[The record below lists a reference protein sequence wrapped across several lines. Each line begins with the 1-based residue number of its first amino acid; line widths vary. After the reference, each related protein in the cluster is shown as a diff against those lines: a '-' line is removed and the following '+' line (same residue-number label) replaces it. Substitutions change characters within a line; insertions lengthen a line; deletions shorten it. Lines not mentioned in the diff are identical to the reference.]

1 MTLADWL
8 LICTAAYT
16 LHAFEEFELDW
27 RDWARAIIK
36 LPVEWHDFYVVNFSV
51 IVLGFI
57 AAGLS
62 AGVTWVALAF
72 PALMLINATF
82 FHILPMVRT
91 GGRYS
96 PGVFTAVVLFF
107 PIAIATYWSAANGGL
122 LDAWAVVGSLMIGA
136 VLMAMPIVLL
146 NIKSRPYFRQDRP

>member
-1 MTLADWL
+1 MTLSTWL
-8 LICTAAYT
+8 LVCTAAYT

-51 IVLGFI
+51 IVLGFA
-57 AAGLS
+57 AAGIGEAAPWL
-62 AGVTWVALAF
+62 ALAF
-72 PALMLINATF
+72 PGLMLINATF
-82 FHILPMVRT
+82 FHVLPMVRT

-96 PGVFTAVVLFF
+96 PGAATAVVFF
-107 PIAIATYWSAANGGL
+107 YPIAIATYWSAANAGL
-122 LDAWAVVGSLMIGA
+122 LDLWAVVGSLALGA
-136 VLMAMPIVLL
+136 ALMAMPIVLL

>member
-1 MTLADWL
+1 MTLSDWL
-8 LICTAAYT
+8 WICTAAYT

-57 AAGLS
+57 AANLAPGLP
-62 AGVTWVALAF
+62 WLALSF

-82 FHILPMVRT
+82 FHLAPMVWT

-96 PGVFTAVVLFF
+96 PGAATAAVFFY
-107 PIAIATYWSAANGGL
+107 PIGIATYWSAANAGV
-122 LDAWAVVGSLMIGA
+122 LDVSAVVGSFVVGA
-136 VLMAMPIVLL
+136 ALMAMPIVLL
-146 NIKSRPYFRQDRP
+146 HIKSRPYFRQMQP